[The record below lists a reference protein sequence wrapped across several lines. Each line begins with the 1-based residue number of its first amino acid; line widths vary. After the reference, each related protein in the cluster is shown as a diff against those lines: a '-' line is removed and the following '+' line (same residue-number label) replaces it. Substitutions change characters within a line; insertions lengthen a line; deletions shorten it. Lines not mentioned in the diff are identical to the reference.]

1 MVQQDKKQKFPTI
14 KKARAKRKRRGTCL
28 AFMIIVR
35 EKKGIRSYYETPDKM
50 DNFTAP
56 PPSTPTH
63 IPYSFWGVE
72 NTMQLVIRE
81 AGIDTL
87 IGQII

>member
-1 MVQQDKKQKFPTI
+1 MK
-14 KKARAKRKRRGTCL
+14 
-28 AFMIIVR
+28 
-35 EKKGIRSYYETPDKM
+35 TPDKM

-56 PPSTPTH
+56 PTPTH
-63 IPYSFWGVE
+63 IPYNFWGVE
-72 NTMQLVIRE
+72 HTMQLVIRE

>member
-1 MVQQDKKQKFPTI
+1 MKHLIKWTI
-14 KKARAKRKRRGTCL
+14 L
-28 AFMIIVR
+28 Q
-35 EKKGIRSYYETPDKM
+35 PL
-50 DNFTAP
+50 